1 MVVKGNIW
9 GSCWYSRRSW
19 WWTKTLILSV
29 KMSNSSIWTIPYPQS
44 SFVWTLSWIDRIK
57 FSTQQVREIFWAS
70 SRQANNDLWFKFRF
84 YRITSSVIYYVYS
97 ISTDKSNQNL
107 KSLFD
112 KILSSNPL
120 LNDKKEPLLIKWGC
134 DNEKDAVNSFKKDLQ
149 QKGNKK
155 VKLNFLP

>member
-1 MVVKGNIW
+1 M
-9 GSCWYSRRSW
+9 
-19 WWTKTLILSV
+19 
-29 KMSNSSIWTIPYPQS
+29 
-44 SFVWTLSWIDRIK
+44 
-57 FSTQQVREIFWAS
+57 
-70 SRQANNDLWFKFRF
+70 WFKFRF

-120 LNDKKEPLLIKWGC
+120 LNDKKEPLLIKWGR
-134 DNEKDAVNSFKKDLQ
+134 DNEKDAVNFFKKDLQ